1 MIDDRALNDWFERE
15 VFPLERMLT
24 GFIRR
29 NSPHGTDFADV
40 RQEIYE
46 RVFVAAREA
55 LPQNSRAYI
64 VKIARNYLID
74 RARRARIV
82 SFELVADLEDVHKE
96 VDMFATERQ
105 LNARD
110 ELRRTLDAMGRLPP
124 RCREVVRLRKVEGLS
139 TREVAERMGISLVT
153 VEKQTLMGMRAI
165 ADILSGDS
173 DHQSHMPVVS
183 KFLRKLQR

>member
-15 VFPLERMLT
+15 VFPLERMLM

-74 RARRARIV
+74 RARRA
-82 SFELVADLEDVHKE
+82 
-96 VDMFATERQ
+96 
-105 LNARD
+105 
-110 ELRRTLDAMGRLPP
+110 
-124 RCREVVRLRKVEGLS
+124 
-139 TREVAERMGISLVT
+139 
-153 VEKQTLMGMRAI
+153 
-165 ADILSGDS
+165 
-173 DHQSHMPVVS
+173 
-183 KFLRKLQR
+183 